1 MGILLRSAG
10 PAAVPGRSF
19 LSERILLR
27 REGVAVGAV
36 LIETGCRQRVHGIR
50 HETRRTADVSVIL
63 GRIRVIREELIL
75 HVTHAA
81 SPAFGLVR
89 AAEHRAVVE
98 PLVLGVHLRQSS
110 SM

>member
-36 LIETGCRQRVHGIR
+36 LIETDCRQRVHGIR

-63 GRIRVIREELIL
+63 GRIRVIC
-75 HVTHAA
+75 T
-81 SPAFGLVR
+81 
-89 AAEHRAVVE
+89 
-98 PLVLGVHLRQSS
+98 
-110 SM
+110 